1 MFDIL
6 SRLDSSSDNVPPM
19 YEGMK
24 CYQFEIDVKNAQK
37 STGHQRGGSFFG
49 GMLKKW
55 TNN

>member
-1 MFDIL
+1 MFDML
-6 SRLDSSSDNVPPM
+6 SRLDSSCDYVPPM

-49 GMLKKW
+49 GILKKW
-55 TNN
+55 TTN